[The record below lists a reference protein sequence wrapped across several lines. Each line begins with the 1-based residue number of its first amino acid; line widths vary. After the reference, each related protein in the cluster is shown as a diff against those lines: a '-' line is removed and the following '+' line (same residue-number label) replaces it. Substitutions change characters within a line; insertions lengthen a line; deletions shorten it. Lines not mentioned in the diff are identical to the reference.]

1 MLQGFNYLL
10 VSVECIKNTECV
22 QILMDHGADLA
33 TVDQAVI
40 AAFNPLWFGK
50 NCVIC
55 LQHLLR
61 LDLVYVMH
69 QLLTT
74 LIAQGAYCGH

>member
-1 MLQGFNYLL
+1 
-10 VSVECIKNTECV
+10 
-22 QILMDHGADLA
+22 MDHGADLA
-33 TVDQAVI
+33 TVDQAVT
-40 AAFNPLWFGK
+40 AALNPLWFGK
-50 NCVIC
+50 SCVIC

-74 LIAQGAYCGH
+74 LIAQGACCGH